1 MSVDQ
6 SDSCKSKVKTPLA
19 LWWERVQLQSKL
31 QELCKRSKNEDLIFA
46 IEYLEKRAHPAWK
59 EPKIDWLNGVEIG
72 NDLVLD
78 DPERFVP
85 PEILYP
91 SVQKL
96 RDKMARIEKENQEK
110 LARGEKLEMDD

>member
-1 MSVDQ
+1 MKTKQ
-6 SDSCKSKVKTPLA
+6 SDDCK
-19 LWWERVQLQSKL
+19 LWWERVRIQSKL

-46 IEYLEKRAHPAWK
+46 IEYLEKRARPKK
-59 EPKIDWLNGVEIG
+59 EVLEI
-72 NDLVLD
+72 NWDRVNYD
-78 DPERFVP
+78 SNPERFVP

>member
-1 MSVDQ
+1 MKTKQ
-6 SDSCKSKVKTPLA
+6 SDDCK
-19 LWWERVQLQSKL
+19 LWWERIRLQSKL
-31 QELCKRSKNEDLIFA
+31 QELCKRSRNEDLIFV

-72 NDLVLD
+72 HDLVLD